1 MTVLKELRISMKK
14 TQKEVADFLGVDR
27 TTYVKYENGNTE
39 PNLDNIKRLAEYFN
53 VTTDYL
59 LGKSEPPASESSESK
74 NDNGLIFSFEGNNE
88 KNDLTSEQLQRV
100 REMLRLAMPEQFDKN
115 DGAKNE

>member
-59 LGKSEPPASESSESK
+59 LGKSEPLSLPSQK
-74 NDNGLIFSFEGNNE
+74 MTTD
-88 KNDLTSEQLQRV
+88 
-100 REMLRLAMPEQFDKN
+100 
-115 DGAKNE
+115 

>member
-27 TTYVKYENGNTE
+27 TTYVKYENGNTK

-59 LGKSEPPASESSESK
+59 LGKSDPPESDSSESK

-88 KNDLTSEQLQRV
+88 KIDLTSEQLQRV

-115 DGAKNE
+115 DGGKNE

>member
-39 PNLDNIKRLAEYFN
+39 PNLDNIK
-53 VTTDYL
+53 
-59 LGKSEPPASESSESK
+59 
-74 NDNGLIFSFEGNNE
+74 
-88 KNDLTSEQLQRV
+88 
-100 REMLRLAMPEQFDKN
+100 
-115 DGAKNE
+115 